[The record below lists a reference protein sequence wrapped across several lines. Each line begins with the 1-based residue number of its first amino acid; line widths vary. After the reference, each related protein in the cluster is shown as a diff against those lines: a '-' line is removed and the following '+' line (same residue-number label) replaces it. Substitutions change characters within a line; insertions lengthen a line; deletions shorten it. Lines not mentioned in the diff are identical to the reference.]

1 MTSPSLEE
9 LVALRGAAR
18 GLRLQA
24 RRPTQTRYLGSH
36 RSTQRGRGLEFQEVR
51 PYVNGDDP
59 RTIDW
64 RVTARRGK
72 PHTKLFREERERP
85 VWLLADLNGG
95 MFFGTRR
102 QLKSTV
108 VIRAAALLAWSAALG
123 GDRVGAV
130 VVGTKA
136 AARASAYRIV
146 PPRARE
152 AGVLPVLAA
161 LLEMQPL
168 APSPPTDG
176 LSPGLKALAPLV
188 HPGSLVLVLS
198 DYASQEE
205 RAPEWRALAV
215 HNEFRLFWVT
225 DPLESTG
232 LPDGSFRVGL
242 PGHSI
247 ALDGASIRTA
257 WRAKWQ
263 ERAAHVEAIAADIH
277 APVIQLETSQPVE
290 TVLQAVLAGRR
301 SAA

>member
-1 MTSPSLEE
+1 MTLPSLDE

-18 GLRLQA
+18 GLRLRA
-24 RRPTQTRYLGSH
+24 RRPTHTPHFGGH

-51 PYVNGDDP
+51 PYVVGDDP

-85 VWLLADLNGG
+85 VWLLADLDDTL
-95 MFFGTRR
+95 FFGTRR

-108 VIRAAALLAWSAALG
+108 VVRAAALLAWSAALA

-130 VVGTKA
+130 VAGT
-136 AARASAYRIV
+136 SACKII

-161 LLEMQPL
+161 LLEMQPR
-168 APSPPTDG
+168 APGVSSDCLGQG
-176 LSPGLKALAPLV
+176 LETLAPLI

-198 DYASQEE
+198 DYATLETTAE
-205 RAPEWRALAV
+205 ARWATLAI

-225 DPLESTG
+225 DPLESQG
-232 LPDGSFRVGL
+232 LPDGRFRVGM
-242 PGHSI
+242 PGRSRSI
-247 ALDGASIRTA
+247 DGASVRSA
-257 WRAKWQ
+257 WLGKWTQ
-263 ERAAHVEAIAADIH
+263 REARIDALAVRINASVTRLDTSVAVEG
-277 APVIQLETSQPVE
+277 
-290 TVLQAVLAGRR
+290 VLQAELSRR
-301 SAA
+301 TAA